1 MAISRKPEADK
12 LPISQRIDQR
22 MESPKRR
29 QATPTDWAIKG
40 ELFLNCSCTVF
51 CPCVVSLGAHPPTEG
66 HCHAWMA
73 IAIDEGYYEEESL
86 AELMLACSLIYLA
99 EWVKAIGKLRRT

>member
-12 LPISQRIDQR
+12 LPVSQRINQR
-22 MESPKRR
+22 MENPKRR

-73 IAIDEGYYEEESL
+73 IAIDEGYYDCLLYTSPSPRDGL
-86 AELMLACSLIYLA
+86 LSRMPSSA
-99 EWVKAIGKLRRT
+99 